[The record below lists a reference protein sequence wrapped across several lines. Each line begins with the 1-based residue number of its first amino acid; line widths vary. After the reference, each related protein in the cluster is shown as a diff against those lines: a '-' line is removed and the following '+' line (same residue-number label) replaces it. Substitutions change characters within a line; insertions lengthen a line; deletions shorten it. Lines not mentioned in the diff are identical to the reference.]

1 MRAGQCYVESGSC
14 SWRGT
19 GESTVDRAHA
29 SALIV
34 DDDVAMRALLAEL
47 LEEEGF
53 NVTTASNGFSG
64 LRLATEQRPQ
74 LILLNLV
81 LPELS
86 GAEVLGELR
95 SNQHLRDLA
104 IVVVSG
110 NAELLSERQ
119 AAQVDAI
126 MRKPFD
132 ISSFLATV
140 HRAVQR
146 ASSRA
151 AEVPPVAPVL
161 SGHDPRRLR
170 RRAATRHPRGRR

>member
-1 MRAGQCYVESGSC
+1 MGAGQCYVESGSC
-14 SWRGT
+14 SLWGT

-64 LRLATEQRPQ
+64 LRLATEQQPR

-86 GAEVLGELR
+86 GAEMLHELR
-95 SNQHLRDLA
+95 SDQHLRELA

-126 MRKPFD
+126 VRKPFD

-151 AEVPPVAPVL
+151 EVAPVAPVL
-161 SGHDPRRLR
+161 PGHDPRRLR
-170 RRAATRHPRGRR
+170 RRAATRHPRGRRL